1 MSKLIDSR
9 ERVHRLGDSSDSF
22 GSYRVLFI
30 NSNLKFKK
38 YPLVIWI
45 ATAIGADMHRMLLTF
60 RIELAVIYLVSL
72 FSGSS
77 AFADS
82 YTKTVPLELV
92 CEGCRL
98 LHSGEILGRIDFEL
112 HSIRLCMMDCLS
124 INNLE

>member
-1 MSKLIDSR
+1 MF
-9 ERVHRLGDSSDSF
+9 E
-22 GSYRVLFI
+22 
-30 NSNLKFKK
+30 N

-45 ATAIGADMHRMLLTF
+45 ATAIGADVHRMLLTF
-60 RIELAVIYLVSL
+60 RIELAVVYLVSL

-82 YTKTVPLELV
+82 YTKTVPLEFV
-92 CEGCRL
+92 CEGCRF

-112 HSIRLCMMDCLS
+112 QGICLCMMYRLS